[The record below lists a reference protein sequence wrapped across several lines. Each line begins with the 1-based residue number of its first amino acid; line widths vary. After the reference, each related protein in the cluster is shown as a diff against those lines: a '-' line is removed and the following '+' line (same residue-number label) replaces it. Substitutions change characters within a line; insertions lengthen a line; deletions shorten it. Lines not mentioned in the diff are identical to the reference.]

1 MATVE
6 VSGARALGPALR
18 QARIQEEINQSALA
32 DLAAV
37 GRQWLNAF
45 EMGDKPTAPMD
56 MVLRVAAALGVTVVL
71 HPPQPPDA
79 TDEDAPVD
87 LDELLGGFDR

>member
-1 MATVE
+1 MTTVS
-6 VSGARALGPALR
+6 VNSARALGPALR
-18 QARIQEEINQSALA
+18 QERIQEEISQSALA

-45 EMGDKPTAPMD
+45 ELGDKPSAPMD

-71 HPPQPPDA
+71 RPPQPPEV
-79 TDEDAPVD
+79 TDDDAPVD
-87 LDELLGGFDR
+87 LDQLLGGFDR

>member
-1 MATVE
+1 MTTVG

-18 QARIQEEINQSALA
+18 QARIREEISQSALA

-45 EMGDKPTAPMD
+45 ELGDKPSAPMD

-71 HPPQPPDA
+71 HPPQPPEVAD
-79 TDEDAPVD
+79 DDAPID